1 MKYTLYRYKRI
12 QGAWVNFGA
21 VAFASNKREAQGV
34 SVKVEVDLI
43 HVWLLTD
50 TAPKQV
56 GCGPC
61 GSFPIH
67 GDVSILHLI

>member
-1 MKYTLYRYKRI
+1 MKYTLYKYNRI
-12 QGAWVNFGA
+12 QGAWINFGA
-21 VAFASNKREAQGV
+21 VAFADNKREAQKISVRVGV
-34 SVKVEVDLI
+34 DFI
-43 HVWLLTD
+43 HVWLLTG

-61 GSFPIH
+61 GSFPIN